1 MHQYIIIELQNDIM
15 TYKIKIYPVT
25 TSKFCDVFDEN
36 NDLVYSVKSEG
47 IFNSN
52 YGVYKNNSMI
62 ANIECE
68 VKKHNFNNDET
79 SYDIF
84 AYIYKNDVQVANM
97 ASTMEFITKKSY
109 TIGGFEYKFSSNLI
123 GTHYEVKNR
132 DKEIIGHVDTNIA
145 SSNYVLNVQNHAGED
160 ILLSLLMILIYQKS
174 DPNSITNSI
183 IDNIVGNSFKMD

>member
-1 MHQYIIIELQNDIM
+1 M
-15 TYKIKIYPVT
+15 TYKIKINPI
-25 TSKFCDVFDEN
+25 SRSNFCDVFDEN
-36 NDLVYSVKSEG
+36 NDLIYTVKKEG
-47 IFNSN
+47 IFDSN
-52 YGVYKNNSMI
+52 YGVYRNNSMI
-62 ANIECE
+62 ARIECE

-97 ASTMEFITKKSY
+97 ASSMEFITKKSY

-132 DKEIIGHVDTNIA
+132 EKEIIGHVDTNVA
-145 SSNYVLNVQNHAGED
+145 SSNYVLNVLNHAGED

-174 DPNSITNSI
+174 DPNSIANTI